1 MPIKNIRDLRS
12 ELCSVFEQLKGDP
25 RRVDQAKELSNA
37 AGKIIGTC
45 KVEIEYAGMRKEKP
59 TIQFLD

>member
-1 MPIKNIRDLRS
+1 MPIKNIRDLRK
-12 ELCSVFEQLKGDP
+12 ELCSVFETLKDDP

-45 KVEIEYAGMRKEKP
+45 KVELEYAGMRKEKP
-59 TIQFLD
+59 NVDFLA